1 MTYKRDL
8 IIMKLYNNTQSRG
21 MTLFPLLKELG
32 IEEQID
38 QIQIAYEDM
47 HKADYLKINPM
58 GKVPCLVDQGI
69 VISETAA
76 IFTYLADK
84 YIEKG
89 LAPALDD
96 PKRGAYLKWM
106 FFCHGPLTEYMDLR
120 SLEVSNE
127 RIEQKKRGL
136 AFGDQETLF
145 AFLKQGMQQANPYL
159 LGEKI
164 SAADLYLGYW
174 LVFAIAFKIL
184 PYLDEFKPFLELI
197 KQRDSMKDVVWF
209 QKLNS

>member
-1 MTYKRDL
+1 M
-8 IIMKLYNNTQSRG
+8 MKLYNNAQSRG
-21 MTLFPLLKELG
+21 MILFPLLKELG
-32 IEEQID
+32 IEDKID
-38 QIQIAYEDM
+38 QIQIAYDDM
-47 HKADYLKINPM
+47 HKADYLNINPM

-197 KQRDSMKDVVWF
+197 KQRDSMKDVIWF
-209 QKLNS
+209 QKLNG

>member
-1 MTYKRDL
+1 
-8 IIMKLYNNTQSRG
+8 MKLYNNAQSRG

-32 IEEQID
+32 IAEQID

-47 HKADYLKINPM
+47 HKADYLNINPM
-58 GKVPCLVDQGI
+58 GKVPCLVDQGV

-174 LVFAIAFKIL
+174 LVFAIACKIL

-197 KQRDSMKDVVWF
+197 KQRDSMKDVIWF
-209 QKLNS
+209 QKLNG

>member
-1 MTYKRDL
+1 M
-8 IIMKLYNNTQSRG
+8 MKLYNNTQSRG

-197 KQRDSMKDVVWF
+197 EQRDSMKDVIWF

>member
-1 MTYKRDL
+1 M
-8 IIMKLYNNTQSRG
+8 MKLYNNAQSRG
-21 MTLFPLLKELG
+21 MTLFPLLKKLG
-32 IEEQID
+32 IEDKID

-47 HKADYLKINPM
+47 HNADYLNINPM

-184 PYLDEFKPFLELI
+184 PYLDEFKPFLEFI

-209 QKLNS
+209 QKLNG

>member
-1 MTYKRDL
+1 M
-8 IIMKLYNNTQSRG
+8 MKLYNNAQSRG

-32 IEEQID
+32 IAEQID

-47 HKADYLKINPM
+47 HKADYLNINPM

-197 KQRDSMKDVVWF
+197 KQRDSMKDVIWF
-209 QKLNS
+209 QQINA

>member
-1 MTYKRDL
+1 M
-8 IIMKLYNNTQSRG
+8 MKLYTNAQSRG

-32 IEEQID
+32 IAEQID

-47 HKADYLKINPM
+47 HKADYLNINPM

-209 QKLNS
+209 QKLNG

>member
-1 MTYKRDL
+1 MGL
-8 IIMKLYNNTQSRG
+8 IRMMKLYNNAQSRG
-21 MTLFPLLKELG
+21 MTLFPLLKELE

-47 HKADYLKINPM
+47 HKADYLNINPM
-58 GKVPCLVDQGI
+58 GKVPCLVDQGV

-174 LVFAIAFKIL
+174 LVFAIACKIL

-197 KQRDSMKDVVWF
+197 KQRDSMKDVIWF
-209 QKLNS
+209 QKLNG

>member
-1 MTYKRDL
+1 M
-8 IIMKLYNNTQSRG
+8 MKLYNNAQSRG

-32 IEEQID
+32 IAEQID

-47 HKADYLKINPM
+47 HKADYLNINPM

-209 QKLNS
+209 QKLNR

>member
-1 MTYKRDL
+1 M
-8 IIMKLYNNTQSRG
+8 MKLYNNAQSRG

-32 IEEQID
+32 IAEQID

-47 HKADYLKINPM
+47 HKADYLNINPM

-96 PKRGAYLKWM
+96 PKHGTYLKWM

-209 QKLNS
+209 QKLNG

>member
-1 MTYKRDL
+1 M
-8 IIMKLYNNTQSRG
+8 MKLYNNAQSRG
-21 MTLFPLLKELG
+21 MTLFPLLKELE

-47 HKADYLKINPM
+47 HKADYLNINPM

-209 QKLNS
+209 QKLNG

>member
-1 MTYKRDL
+1 M
-8 IIMKLYNNTQSRG
+8 MKLYNNAQSRG

-32 IEEQID
+32 IAEQID

-47 HKADYLKINPM
+47 HKADYLNINPM

-120 SLEVSNE
+120 SLEVSDE

-136 AFGDQETLF
+136 AFGDQEILF
-145 AFLKQGMQQANPYL
+145 AFLKQGMKQANPYL

>member
-1 MTYKRDL
+1 M
-8 IIMKLYNNTQSRG
+8 MKLYNNAQSRG
-21 MTLFPLLKELG
+21 MTLFPLLKKLG
-32 IEEQID
+32 IEDKID

-47 HKADYLKINPM
+47 HNADYLNINPM

-184 PYLDEFKPFLELI
+184 PYLDEVKPFLELI
-197 KQRDSMKDVVWF
+197 EQRDSMKDVIWF
-209 QKLNS
+209 QKLNG

>member
-1 MTYKRDL
+1 M
-8 IIMKLYNNTQSRG
+8 MKLYNNAQSRG

-32 IEEQID
+32 IAEQID

-47 HKADYLKINPM
+47 HKADYLNINPM

-174 LVFAIAFKIL
+174 LVFAIAFKIF
-184 PYLDEFKPFLELI
+184 PYLDEFNPFLELI

-209 QKLNS
+209 QKLNG

>member
-1 MTYKRDL
+1 M
-8 IIMKLYNNTQSRG
+8 MKLYNNAQSRG

-32 IEEQID
+32 IEEKID

-209 QKLNS
+209 QKLNG

>member
-1 MTYKRDL
+1 M
-8 IIMKLYNNTQSRG
+8 MKLYNNAQSRG

-32 IEEQID
+32 IEDKID
-38 QIQIAYEDM
+38 QIQIAYDDM
-47 HKADYLKINPM
+47 HKADYLNINPM

-174 LVFAIAFKIL
+174 LVFAIACKIL

-197 KQRDSMKDVVWF
+197 KQRDSMKDVIWF
-209 QKLNS
+209 QKLNG

>member
-1 MTYKRDL
+1 M
-8 IIMKLYNNTQSRG
+8 MKLYNNAQSRG

-32 IEEQID
+32 IEDKID
-38 QIQIAYEDM
+38 QIQIAYDDM
-47 HKADYLKINPM
+47 HKADYLNINPM

-106 FFCHGPLTEYMDLR
+106 FFCHGPLTEYLDLR

-184 PYLDEFKPFLELI
+184 PYMDEFKPFLELI
-197 KQRDSMKDVVWF
+197 KQRDSMKDVIWF
-209 QKLNS
+209 QKLNG

>member
-1 MTYKRDL
+1 M
-8 IIMKLYNNTQSRG
+8 MKLYNNAQSRG

-32 IEEQID
+32 IEKQID

-197 KQRDSMKDVVWF
+197 KQRDSMKGVVWF
-209 QKLNS
+209 QKLNG

>member
-1 MTYKRDL
+1 M
-8 IIMKLYNNTQSRG
+8 MKLYNNAQSRG

-47 HKADYLKINPM
+47 HKADYLNINPM
-58 GKVPCLVDQGI
+58 GKVPCLVDQGV

-106 FFCHGPLTEYMDLR
+106 FFFHGPLTEYMDLR

>member
-1 MTYKRDL
+1 M
-8 IIMKLYNNTQSRG
+8 MKLYNNAQSRG

-184 PYLDEFKPFLELI
+184 PYLDEVKPFLELI
-197 KQRDSMKDVVWF
+197 EQRDSMKDVIWF
-209 QKLNS
+209 QKLNG

>member
-1 MTYKRDL
+1 MCRYL
-8 IIMKLYNNTQSRG
+8 W
-21 MTLFPLLKELG
+21 LKELG
-32 IEEQID
+32 IEKQID

>member
-1 MTYKRDL
+1 M
-8 IIMKLYNNTQSRG
+8 MKLYNNAQSRG

-32 IEEQID
+32 IEDKID

-47 HKADYLKINPM
+47 HKADYLNINPM

-184 PYLDEFKPFLELI
+184 PYLDEVKPFLELI
-197 KQRDSMKDVVWF
+197 EQRDSMKDVIWF
-209 QKLNS
+209 QKLNG

>member
-1 MTYKRDL
+1 M
-8 IIMKLYNNTQSRG
+8 MKLYNNAQSRG

-76 IFTYLADK
+76 IFTYLAGK

-164 SAADLYLGYW
+164 SAADLYFGYW
-174 LVFAIAFKIL
+174 MVFAIAFKIL

-197 KQRDSMKDVVWF
+197 EQRDSMKDVIWF

>member
-1 MTYKRDL
+1 M
-8 IIMKLYNNTQSRG
+8 MKLYNNAQSRG

-32 IEEQID
+32 IAEQID

-47 HKADYLKINPM
+47 HKADYLNINPM

-184 PYLDEFKPFLELI
+184 PYLDEVKPFLELI
-197 KQRDSMKDVVWF
+197 EQRDSMKDVIWF
-209 QKLNS
+209 QKLNG